1 MISNVRVTDAEG
13 DTASIAANFVI
24 YRYRR
29 NEDERIFV
37 GHYRHKLRR
46 VGGALKI
53 AERRAILD
61 AEELGMLGS
70 VSFIL

>member
-1 MISNVRVTDAEG
+1 VRITGVEG
-13 DTASIAANFVI
+13 DTIVAAANFAV

-29 NEDERIFV
+29 GEPVREFV
-37 GHYRHKLRR
+37 GRYLYRLRR
-46 VGGALKI
+46 VGGMLKI

-61 AEELGMLGS
+61 AHELGAMGS

>member
-1 MISNVRVTDAEG
+1 VRE
-13 DTASIAANFVI
+13 
-24 YRYRR
+24 
-29 NEDERIFV
+29 FV

-46 VGGALKI
+46 VGGVLKI

-61 AEELGMLGS
+61 AHELGAMGS